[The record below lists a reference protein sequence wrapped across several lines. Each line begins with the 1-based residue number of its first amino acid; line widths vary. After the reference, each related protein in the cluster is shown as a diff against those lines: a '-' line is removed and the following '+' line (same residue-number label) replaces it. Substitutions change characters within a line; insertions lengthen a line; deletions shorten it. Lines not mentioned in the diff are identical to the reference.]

1 MAYMEVGLILARVLW
16 SFDVQLAPGCHDW
29 DDQRAFLIWDK
40 GPLLVRLKQRDWYL
54 SFFEVQLSDTKESY
68 WCSCTVLRM
77 RGM

>member
-40 GPLLVRLKQRDWYL
+40 GPLLVRLKQRD
-54 SFFEVQLSDTKESY
+54 
-68 WCSCTVLRM
+68 
-77 RGM
+77 